1 LSLNHIKNLPIRLD
15 AFIKFEYKEAPEY
28 YQLVLN
34 ILCVTQF
41 MAPSITVLQALL
53 SEKLIE
59 V

>member
-1 LSLNHIKNLPIRLD
+1 MLLSNLSIK
-15 AFIKFEYKEAPEY
+15 ETPEY

-41 MAPSITVLQALL
+41 LAPSITVLQALL